1 MKCILA
7 SKQDGGPVRCKE
19 PYVKALLTEH
29 MFWFYDGS
37 TNLGS
42 LIKDIVPIIMLYFEL
57 CATLG
62 IKAYRSFQDKYLL
75 EKMMYCIE
83 LTKGLCSHLTEAD
96 LSNATACATHAP
108 LGLLKTVWI
117 VSNNMPI
124 WYPQA
129 EMHLQLG
136 LELVL
141 LSLNLFTTCS
151 ERCQFTS
158 ITTHLFYTANCTC
171 CNNSDLRTWQGI
183 HQYSNLLAIW
193 KTMH

>member
-7 SKQDGGPVRCKE
+7 SKQDEGPVRCKE

-83 LTKGLCSHLTEAD
+83 LTKGLCSHLIEAD
-96 LSNATACATHAP
+96 LSNPTAFA
-108 LGLLKTVWI
+108 
-117 VSNNMPI
+117 
-124 WYPQA
+124 
-129 EMHLQLG
+129 
-136 LELVL
+136 LEI
-141 LSLNLFTTCS
+141 SS
-151 ERCQFTS
+151 R
-158 ITTHLFYTANCTC
+158 
-171 CNNSDLRTWQGI
+171 
-183 HQYSNLLAIW
+183 
-193 KTMH
+193 